1 MLTPRILLALLTILA
16 ISITIPIY
24 SSTKIMDNHPTLTLG
39 GGCFWC
45 LEAVYEI
52 IPGVLSVT
60 SGYAGGTTNNPTYE
74 QVCSGATGHAEV
86 IQITYNPQTT
96 SLEKLL
102 DLFWQIHDPTTP
114 NRQGYDIGTQ
124 YRSIILYTDPQQET
138 IARQSLQQAQKLF
151 PKPIVTEIIP
161 LQKFYPAEDYHQD
174 YFRRNPHAP
183 YCRTI
188 IQPKIN
194 KTHHWIKDTK

>member
-1 MLTPRILLALLTILA
+1 MPTARILLFAILA
-16 ISITIPIY
+16 ISNTLPLY
-24 SSTKIMDNHPTLTLG
+24 SSTKTMDTHPTLTIG

-60 SGYAGGTTNNPTYE
+60 SGYAGGTTSNPTYE
-74 QVCSGATGHAEV
+74 QVCSGSTGHAEV
-86 IQITYNPQTT
+86 IQITYDPEKITP
-96 SLEKLL
+96 EKLL
-102 DLFWQIHDPTTP
+102 QLFWEIHDPTTP

-174 YFRRNPHAP
+174 YFRRNSQAS

-188 IQPKIN
+188 IQPKVN
-194 KTHHWIKDTK
+194 KARHWIKHAN